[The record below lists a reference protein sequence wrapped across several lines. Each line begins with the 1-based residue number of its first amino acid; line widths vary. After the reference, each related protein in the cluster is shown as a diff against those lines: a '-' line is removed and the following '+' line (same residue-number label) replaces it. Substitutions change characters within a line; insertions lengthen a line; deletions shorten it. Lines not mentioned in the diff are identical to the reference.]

1 MKNNG
6 AIIFLISLLVIIALA
21 LVGFMIMVMNGS
33 YKGFKIFKQE
43 KNILLVDETYENKFN
58 KISITNTSSDIFIK
72 KSNSDNYRV
81 VIYGKK
87 DSAEVNVN
95 GDELIIKNNKKNV
108 CIGFCFNIEKARIE
122 VYMPSNYAKDIAIKS
137 TSGDLEMDDFKD
149 LNLEMVSTSGDLT
162 IGNIDSADITVT
174 SGDIEIRDINT
185 LKIDSRSGDI
195 DVNRVNN
202 MINIKNTS
210 GDISINTVNIKKDSL
225 IDSRSGDVKI
235 NSSNEIY
242 YDASAKSGDIK
253 INNNYRKAECE
264 FRINT
269 TSGDITVNN

>member
-21 LVGFMIMVMNGS
+21 LIGFMIMVMNGS

-58 KISITNTSSDIFIK
+58 KISITNTSSDIFIR
-72 KSNSDNYRV
+72 KSDSDNYRV

-87 DSAEVNVN
+87 DSAEVSVN
-95 GDELIIKNNKKNV
+95 GDELIIKNNKKSV

-122 VYMPSNYAKDIAIKS
+122 VYMPSDYAKNIDIKS

-149 LNLEMVSTSGDLT
+149 LKFKIKATSGDLN
-162 IGNIDSADITVT
+162 IGNIDSADIVIT
-174 SGDIEIRDINT
+174 SGDIQMRDVNT
-185 LKIDSRSGDI
+185 LTIDSRSGDI
-195 DVNRVNN
+195 DVNRVND
-202 MINIKNTS
+202 IVEIKNTS
-210 GDISINTVNIKKDSL
+210 GDITINTVNIKKNSS
-225 IDSRSGDVKI
+225 IDSTSGDVVI

-242 YDASAKSGDIK
+242 YDASAKSGDVK
-253 INNNYRKAECE
+253 INNNYRKSECE

-269 TSGDITVNN
+269 TSGDIKVNN

>member
-21 LVGFMIMVMNGS
+21 LIGFMIMVMNGS

-43 KNILLVDETYENKFN
+43 KNILLVDEKYENKFN
-58 KISITNTSSDIFIK
+58 KISITNTSSDIFIR
-72 KSNSDNYRV
+72 KSDSDNYRV

-95 GDELIIKNNKKNV
+95 GDELTIKNNKKSV

-122 VYMPSNYAKDIAIKS
+122 VYMPSNYAKNIDIKS

-149 LNLEMVSTSGDLT
+149 LKFKIKATSGDLN
-162 IGNIDSADITVT
+162 IGNIDSADIVIT
-174 SGDIEIRDINT
+174 SGDIQMRDVNSLT
-185 LKIDSRSGDI
+185 IDSRSGDI
-195 DVNRVNN
+195 DVNRVND
-202 MINIKNTS
+202 IVEIKNTS
-210 GDISINTVNIKKDSL
+210 GDITINTVNIKKNSS
-225 IDSRSGDVKI
+225 IDSTSGDVVI

-242 YDASAKSGDIK
+242 YDASAKSGDVK
-253 INNNYRKAECE
+253 INNNYRKSECE

-269 TSGDITVNN
+269 TSGDIKVNN